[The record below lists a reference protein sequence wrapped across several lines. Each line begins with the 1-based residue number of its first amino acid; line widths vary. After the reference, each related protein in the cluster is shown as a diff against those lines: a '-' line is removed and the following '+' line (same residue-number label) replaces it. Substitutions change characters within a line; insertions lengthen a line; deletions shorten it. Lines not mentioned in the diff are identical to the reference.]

1 MRWRDQAETG
11 LAAIGFVLLTLA
23 LNAPLLPRLADAL
36 PGNLGDPMLNAWI
49 LGWVS
54 EAMVSHPWDLWD
66 APIFHPHL
74 NTLAYSEHLL
84 GVAAFVAPVYWLTGN
99 AILTYNVAFLA
110 GYAVAGFAM
119 FVLVRRLTGRADAAA
134 IAGVLFACSP
144 YLASSQIARVQMLTC
159 GWSVL
164 ALAELHRFIDTGRR
178 RALVGFVACW
188 VLQTLSN
195 MYLGVFLAL
204 PIGVVVLHA
213 TLVRRPRLA
222 ATPLLQILAGG
233 LVLAVVLAP
242 VLLVYDRV
250 QDDMGFSHG
259 IDTVKQYS
267 ADLRSYVS
275 VWINRQ
281 PRLLWS
287 EISADRAVYP
297 GAAVIVLA
305 GLGLWAAVRR
315 RLDGASRSTAWVYTA
330 VAVAAVTLSLGPEPS
345 AWGRPLGIGSPYG
358 LLLDL
363 VPGFDGFRAPA
374 RFALPALLSLAVL
387 AGVAVAAF
395 PAGWT
400 ARRGMIAA
408 LLAALIAVD
417 ARRPFAWVAPVPA
430 EDPSTTAAYTWLAS
444 QPRGPVLKLPIT
456 THMQAQRPDLGA
468 SVTLR
473 YQLAALRHR
482 QPLINGSSGFVT
494 PLVTLFQSAS
504 SPLTTLDTVDDALA
518 IVRSIGGRYV
528 VVHVHE
534 YRNDARGHIDDVLAF
549 MRQDADQ
556 VEQVREF
563 GSTVVFTLKPAAPAQ
578 PPARADVL
586 SPIEYQLAVSHNPD
600 RLPRIVDGDPGSRWT
615 GPQHGN
621 TWLEVQLRRA
631 RPVAGVKLQ
640 LLPYAIG
647 DYPYRL
653 RIVGTGAGGDD
664 IVLFDDAAVTATAL
678 NAVFEP
684 ASPGVRI
691 TWPPTVVSRLRLE
704 QRGVAGDRQWSIFEL
719 QVFDGATDEPGH
731 VE

>member
-1 MRWRDQAETG
+1 VWSRERNSTW
-11 LAAIGFVLLTLA
+11 LAAIGFVVLALA

-54 EAMVSHPWDLWD
+54 DALVSHPWDLWD
-66 APIFHPHL
+66 APIFHPHH

-110 GYAVAGFAM
+110 GYAFAGFAM

-134 IAGVLFACSP
+134 VAGILFACSP

-164 ALAELHRFIDTGRR
+164 ALAALHRFVDTGRR
-178 RALVGFVACW
+178 RALVGFVAAW
-188 VLQTLSN
+188 VLQALSN
-195 MYLGVFLAL
+195 MYLGIFLAL
-204 PIGVVVLHA
+204 PVGVVVLHA
-213 TLVRRPRLA
+213 AMVRRPQLGP
-222 ATPLLQILAGG
+222 TPLIQIATGG
-233 LVLAVVLAP
+233 LVLAVLLAP
-242 VLLVYDRV
+242 VLVVYDHV

-259 IDTVKQYS
+259 IDIVRQYS
-267 ADLRSYVS
+267 ADVRSYLS
-275 VWINRQ
+275 VWVDRQ
-281 PRLLWS
+281 PRLLWTD
-287 EISADRAVYP
+287 ISADRAVYP

-305 GLGLWAAVRR
+305 ALGVWAAIRR
-315 RLDGASRSTAWVYTA
+315 RVDGAQRSTAWVYVA
-330 VAVAAVTLSLGPEPS
+330 VAVAAFALSLGPEPT
-345 AWGRPLGIGSPYG
+345 AWDRPLGLGSPYG

-374 RFALPALLSLAVL
+374 RFALPVLLALSVLAGFGMLRLSAATPRRRALVVALLAVL
-387 AGVAVAAF
+387 VVA
-395 PAGWT
+395 
-400 ARRGMIAA
+400 
-408 LLAALIAVD
+408 D
-417 ARRPFAWVAPVPA
+417 ARRPFAWVEPVPA
-430 EDPSTTAAYTWLAS
+430 EDPSTTAAYTWLAD

-456 THMQAQRPDLGA
+456 THFQAQRPDLGA

-494 PLVTLFQSAS
+494 PLVTLFQGAA
-504 SPLTTLDTVDDALA
+504 SPLTTLDTVDDGLA

-534 YRNDARGHIDDVLAF
+534 YRNDARAHIAQVLDF
-549 MRQDADQ
+549 LRADTTQ

-563 GSTVVFTLKPAAPAQ
+563 GSTVVFVLKPAAPAQ
-578 PPARADVL
+578 PPVRVDVL
-586 SPIEYQLAVSHNPD
+586 SPAEYQLTVSHNPD
-600 RLPRIVDGDPGSRWT
+600 RLLRIVDGDPGSRWT

-621 TWLEVQLRRA
+621 TWVEVQLRRA

-647 DYPYRL
+647 EYPHHL
-653 RIVGTGAGGDD
+653 RVIGTGASGDD

-678 NAVFEP
+678 SAVFEP

-691 TWPPTVVSRLRLE
+691 TWPPTVVTRLRLE

-719 QVFDGATDEPGH
+719 QVFDGATDDDGR

>member
-1 MRWRDQAETG
+1 VRWRERTSTW

-54 EAMVSHPWDLWD
+54 DAVVTHPWDLWD
-66 APIFHPHL
+66 APIFHPHH

-84 GVAAFVAPVYWLTGN
+84 GIAAFVAPVYWLTGN
-99 AILTYNVAFLA
+99 AVLTYNVAFLA
-110 GYAVAGFAM
+110 GYAFAGFAM
-119 FVLVRRLTGRADAAA
+119 FVLVRRLTGRADAALV
-134 IAGVLFACSP
+134 AGVLFAGSP

-213 TLVRRPRLA
+213 ALLRRPRLG
-222 ATPLLQILAGG
+222 ATPLLQIALGG
-233 LVLAVVLAP
+233 LALAVLLAP
-242 VLLVYDRV
+242 VLVVYDRV

-259 IDTVKQYS
+259 MDTVTQYS
-267 ADLRSYVS
+267 ADVRSYLS
-275 VWINRQ
+275 VWVDRQ
-281 PRLLWS
+281 PRLLWAD
-287 EISADRAVYP
+287 ISADRAVYP

-305 GLGLWAAVRR
+305 ALGVWAAMRR
-315 RLDGASRSTAWVYTA
+315 RIDGAPRSTAWVYAA
-330 VAVAAVTLSLGPEPS
+330 VAVAAFSLSLGPDPA
-345 AWGRPLGIGSPYG
+345 AWDRPLGIGSPYS

-374 RFALPALLSLAVL
+374 RFALPVLLSLAVL
-387 AGVAVAAF
+387 AGVAVAAW
-395 PAGWT
+395 PAAWT
-400 ARRGMIAA
+400 PRRGAVAA
-408 LLAALIAVD
+408 LLAAAIVVD
-417 ARRPFAWVAPVPA
+417 ARRPFDWVEPVPA
-430 EDPSTTAAYTWLAS
+430 EDPSTTAAYAWLAN
-444 QPRGPVLKLPIT
+444 QPRGAVLKLPIT
-456 THMQAQRPDLGA
+456 THFQAQRPDLGA

-494 PLVTLFQSAS
+494 PLVTLFQSAA
-504 SPLTTLDTVDDALA
+504 SPLTTLDTVDDGLA

-534 YRNDARGHIDDVLAF
+534 YRLAARAHIDGVLAF
-549 MRQDADQ
+549 MRQDTDQ

-563 GSTVVFTLKPAAPAQ
+563 GSTVVFTLKPAPPAQ
-578 PPARADVL
+578 PPARAEVL
-586 SPIEYQLAVSHNPD
+586 SPAEYQLAVSHNPD

-647 DYPYRL
+647 DYPHHL
-653 RIVGTGAGGDD
+653 RIVGTGAGGED
-664 IVLFDDAAVTATAL
+664 IVLFDDAAVSATAL
-678 NAVFEP
+678 SAVFEP

-704 QRGVAGDRQWSIFEL
+704 QRGLAGDRQWSIFEL
-719 QVFDGATDEPGH
+719 QVFDGAGDDAAR